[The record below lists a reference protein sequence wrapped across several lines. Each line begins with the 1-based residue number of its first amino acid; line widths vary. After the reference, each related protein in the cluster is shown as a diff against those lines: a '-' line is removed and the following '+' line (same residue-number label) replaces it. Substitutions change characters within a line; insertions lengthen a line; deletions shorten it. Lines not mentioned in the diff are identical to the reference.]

1 MACVLQGDVEMAEAF
16 IASDSYCS
24 NKVCSRVQRWLEEQH
39 AAAQDV
45 FFCDKEA
52 LDAEMKAA
60 MAAADKKERKAIT
73 KAFDARRKELEALA
87 EAVGEEA
94 LPAMGQSLMSL
105 FKDMQPALPPS
116 CIKQTNARDATR
128 RTKLDTRRGVRYAA
142 RSQASWTDVR
152 RVERSCPSCQLTA
165 TASPRGG

>member
-1 MACVLQGDVEMAEAF
+1 MASVLQGDVEMAEAF
-16 IASDSYCS
+16 IAGRLAPVSYCS
-24 NKVCSRVQRWLEEQH
+24 DKVCSRVKRWLEEQH

-60 MAAADKKERKAIT
+60 MAAADKKERKALT

-105 FKDMQPALPPS
+105 LKELQPALRE
-116 CIKQTNARDATR
+116 ADAHYLR
-128 RTKLDTRRGVRYAA
+128 
-142 RSQASWTDVR
+142 
-152 RVERSCPSCQLTA
+152 
-165 TASPRGG
+165 